1 MKEVSKQ
8 SRRFLAP
15 KPKGRAAHAD
25 LSHDQI
31 AHAIRTFQSKG
42 GLIKKLPPQGTDS
55 RTHVGRMW
63 DVAYESL
70 FEHW

>member
-1 MKEVSKQ
+1 MKAISKP

-15 KPKGRAAHAD
+15 KPKGKPIRAD
-25 LSHDQI
+25 LTHDQI
-31 AHAIRTFQSKG
+31 AHAIRTFQGKG
-42 GLIKKLPPQGTDS
+42 GLIKKLPPQGGDS
-55 RTHVGRMW
+55 RTNVGRMW